1 LTHYEKRSSQREM
14 SEEIFSAFKS
24 GKHAL
29 VEAETGTGKSLSY
42 LLPAVYEAL
51 TAESRIVI
59 STHTTQLQS
68 QLLDE
73 EIPLVRKLVSFP
85 LKVALLKGKQ
95 HYRSLE
101 KFAHE
106 MNSGQSENYDVTL
119 TKAMVLVWLTEDRK
133 STRLNSSHVS
143 SS

>member
-1 LTHYEKRSSQREM
+1 PTVLYTLSLHD
-14 SEEIFSAFKS
+14 
-24 GKHAL
+24 AL
-29 VEAETGTGKSLSY
+29 PIY
-42 LLPAVYEAL
+42 
-51 TAESRIVI
+51 
-59 STHTTQLQS
+59 TTQLQS

-95 HYRSLE
+95 HYISLE